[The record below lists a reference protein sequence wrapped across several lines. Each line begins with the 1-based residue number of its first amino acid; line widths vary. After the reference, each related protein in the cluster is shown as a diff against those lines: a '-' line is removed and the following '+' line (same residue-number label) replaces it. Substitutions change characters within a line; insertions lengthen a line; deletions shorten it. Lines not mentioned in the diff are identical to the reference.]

1 MGKNHRKNSSVDNAL
16 PREINLD
23 LTKAIAISLVLFWH
37 LQPIQLLVTD
47 EATIFIKIMGFVLA
61 QFYQQV
67 SLLAVPMFL
76 LVSLYLFYQK
86 IDSRT
91 IKYTGKRCLR
101 IGKVY
106 LFWTICQFA
115 FFYLVIFIMSLNNGV
130 GDYAFPIPIHR
141 LVMEG
146 GPPLPVVGGSVFYF
160 LFVLLILVLIS
171 AVFYALKDNKKT
183 FVGISIVIAS
193 ILYFEII
200 NLGGSSLPYWRVDNF
215 LVYIPLSY
223 FILLKKKRGD
233 LIKYIPYFY
242 VGFILF
248 SAHDFYLRNQG
259 SFCHLYSR
267 ISIVFGS
274 IALFSSILQIK
285 SLKQNVA
292 ISLMSKYSLGVFA
305 IHKYW
310 QLIVFLAFHYCG
322 FSTIVYASSFPLNLH
337 TLNIA
342 MITTVLTFCAV
353 LLGGHTFLKKYLT

>member
-1 MGKNHRKNSSVDNAL
+1 MGKNHRKNSSSDNAL

-37 LQPIQLLVTD
+37 LQPIKILVTD
-47 EATIFIKIMGFVLA
+47 ESTIFIKIIGFVLA
-61 QFYQQV
+61 QFYSQV

-86 IDSRT
+86 IDGNT
-91 IKYTGKRCLR
+91 IKYTGQRCLR

-106 LFWTICQFA
+106 LFWTFCQFA
-115 FFYLVIFIMSLNNGV
+115 FFFLIIFIMSLNNGA
-130 GDYAFPIPIHR
+130 GNYAFPIPIHR

-146 GPPLPVVGGSVFYF
+146 GPPLPAVGGSVFYF

-171 AVFYALKDNKKT
+171 AFFYALKDNKKT
-183 FVGISIVIAS
+183 FIGIFIIIAS

-200 NLGGSSLPYWRVDNF
+200 NLNGNSLPYWRIDNF

-223 FILLKKKRGD
+223 FILLKQKQGK
-233 LIKYIPYFY
+233 LNKYIPFFY
-242 VGFILF
+242 IGFILF
-248 SAHDFYLRNQG
+248 SAHDFYLRDQG

-285 SLKQNVA
+285 NLKQNAV
-292 ISLMSKYSLGVFA
+292 ISLMSKYSLGIFA
-305 IHKYW
+305 IHK
-310 QLIVFLAFHYCG
+310 
-322 FSTIVYASSFPLNLH
+322 
-337 TLNIA
+337 
-342 MITTVLTFCAV
+342 
-353 LLGGHTFLKKYLT
+353 